1 MKKGKGNKLAKYA
14 LGGVFEGFSQDTSD
28 GIGGGRNYK
37 KDRRRHA
44 KAKRQRMRKCRNGIC
59 RELNTQG

>member
-1 MKKGKGNKLAKYA
+1 MKKGKCNKLAKYA
-14 LGGVFEGFSQDTSD
+14 LGGVFEGFSQDAGD

-44 KAKRQRMRKCRNGIC
+44 KASRQRKRRCRNGIC
-59 RELNTQG
+59 SELNRQR